1 MYLYSRKIHMYI
13 GLIFAI
19 FILIEALTGLLLAE
33 PGIVG
38 QGAPPA
44 EFQQGGHHPPAG
56 SFGLAK
62 NFHKGIV
69 GNMKVTWLVD
79 LTAISLVLLTL
90 TGVHMSISTL
100 RTKVKKPKESPEE

>member
-1 MYLYSRKIHMYI
+1 MYLFSRKIHMYI

-33 PGIVG
+33 PSLVG

-62 NFHKGIV
+62 NLHKGIV
-69 GNMKVTWLVD
+69 GSMKFTWLVD

-90 TGVHMSISTL
+90 TGVHMSLSTL
-100 RTKVKKPKESPEE
+100 RTKVKKPKEPPAE